1 MDTLNDKAGN
11 LCTYVAKSSKLGNL
25 KAYSKHLEN
34 KLDTID
40 ANLKMCELLDC
51 SQTAERLAEQYNEV
65 NLTKIKV
72 DLEINALEKDLLEFE
87 LEAATAE

>member
-1 MDTLNDKAGN
+1 MSTLNDKAGS
-11 LCTYVAKSSKLGNL
+11 LYTYVDKSSKLGDL
-25 KAYSKHLEN
+25 KAYSKRLEN

-51 SQTAERLAEQYNEV
+51 PHTADRLAEQYNEV

-72 DLEINALEKDLLEFE
+72 DLEINAIEKDLLEFE